1 MSIANIGEVV
11 WYVTGRFYSSSAT
24 SLLEDVGYFLHL
36 QGLDAPLFD
45 GARSESTALFTF
57 ASDPFAATTV
67 VNGGLNIGV
76 DATGGFRIYLRETPG
91 ASFEEPQSFAL
102 GRCIGTFERVAIVP
116 TIKIT
121 TGTGGS
127 AVLSN
132 VFTARLTSS
141 EPFNFAGATH
151 DLRELLGYGVTQ
163 WGTAA
168 TEPIDAPPGYNL
180 VVPFVGS
187 AVRVAGD
194 ALTHRP

>member
-11 WYVTGRFYSSSAT
+11 WYVTGRFYSSTST

-36 QGLDAPLFD
+36 QGLDVPLFD
-45 GARSESTALFTF
+45 GAPSESTAHFTF

-67 VNGGLNIGV
+67 VNGGLNIGI
-76 DATGGFRIYLRETPG
+76 DATGGFRIYHRETPG

-102 GRCIGTFERVAIVP
+102 GQCIAIFERVAVVP

-132 VFTARLTSS
+132 VFTAKLVSS
-141 EPFNFAGATH
+141 EPFEFAGATH
-151 DLRELLGYGVTQ
+151 DLRDLLGYGVTQ

-168 TEPIDAPPGYNL
+168 TEAIEAPAGYDL

-187 AVRVAGD
+187 AVRVGG
-194 ALTHRP
+194 

>member
-1 MSIANIGEVV
+1 MSIANIGEVA
-11 WYVTGRFYSSSAT
+11 WYVTGRFYSSAPT

-45 GARSESTALFTF
+45 GEPSEGTADFTF
-57 ASDPFAATTV
+57 ASDPFGATTV

-76 DATGGFRIYLRETPG
+76 DATGGFRIYLREHPG

-102 GRCIGTFERVAIVP
+102 GQCIATFQRVAIVP

-121 TGTGGS
+121 TAPGGS
-127 AVLSN
+127 TVLSN
-132 VFTARLTSS
+132 VFTARLVSS
-141 EPFNFAGATH
+141 EPFDFAGTTH
-151 DLRELLGYGVTQ
+151 NLRDLLGYGVTQ

-168 TEPIDAPPGYNL
+168 TEPIEAPAGYEL

-187 AVRVAGD
+187 AVRVGG
-194 ALTHRP
+194 

>member
-1 MSIANIGEVV
+1 MSIANIGEVA
-11 WYVTGRFYSSSAT
+11 WYVTGRFYSSTAT

-45 GARSESTALFTF
+45 GERSESTAHFTF

-102 GRCIGTFERVAIVP
+102 GRCIATFERVAIVP

-132 VFTARLTSS
+132 VFTAKLVSS
-141 EPFNFAGATH
+141 EPFAFAGATH
-151 DLRELLGYGVTQ
+151 DLRDLLGYGVTQ

-168 TEPIDAPPGYNL
+168 TEAIEAPPGYDL

-187 AVRVAGD
+187 AVRVGG
-194 ALTHRP
+194 